1 MKFKTSLRFKKGTP
15 SLKRRLK
22 PIQHVVLHWTASENP
37 AATVFRTLN
46 QRNLSIDYIVD
57 GEGLIWECNPDIKNL
72 YTLHAGI
79 INSTSIGIEI
89 VNYGFAPKAPK
100 KGEDRVVDKQ
110 SIHGRIKDVARFRPA
125 QVDAVYALC
134 THLCNAYN
142 IPFEVLGGTTT
153 APVADFRGII
163 GHFHIN
169 RLKND
174 PGPLLLTQL
183 KDRHRAVTQLNRQL
197 GPVALSVERR
207 LAVQEEPLN
216 LEEMFKDHVVTWAKP
231 EVDGKS
237 PPTEPEYKIPSA
249 SLWQRMVD
257 LVTGWMK

>member
-79 INSTSIGIEI
+79 INRTSIGIEI
-89 VNYGFAPKAPK
+89 VNYAIAPKPPK
-100 KGEDRVVDKQ
+100 KGADRAIDTQV
-110 SIHGRIKDVARFRPA
+110 IHGRKQKVARFRPA

-134 THLCNAYN
+134 DYLCREHN
-142 IPFEVLGGTTT
+142 IPFQVLGGTTT
-153 APVADFRGII
+153 AAVADFTGII

-216 LEEMFKDHVVTWAKP
+216 LEEMFKDHVVKWAKP